1 MKHRSVIAALA
12 IIIAMPASGGPICTV
27 EDIFAPQDKHVHG
40 SSIVQCP
47 NGDLL
52 TCWFYG
58 SGERTADDVLIQGA
72 RLRKGQTEWSG
83 VFLMADSPGFP
94 DCNPVLFRDA
104 KDRLWLFWIA
114 VHANRWECSVTKY
127 RRADNYQADGP
138 PQWSWQGTIE
148 LKPGDAFADT
158 LKAKFDELDIDE
170 GIWGEYALPY
180 TRLLVEAAADK
191 RKRQFGWMTR
201 IHPLVLPTGRIL
213 LPLYSD
219 GFNVSLAA
227 ISDDLG
233 ETWRASLPIV
243 GLGPIQPTLVRRNS
257 GEILA
262 YMRDGGDAPNR
273 VLLSRSTDD
282 GETWSAAT
290 DTDIPNPSS
299 SLEVIALQDGHW
311 FMVCNDTEDGRHLLT
326 AFLSDD
332 EGHTW
337 KWSRPLESSKDRSES
352 YAYPSV
358 IQSQDGLLHM
368 TYSYKGQN
376 GATIRHRTIN
386 TEWIK
391 APERPV
397 RGVARREAP

>member
-1 MKHRSVIAALA
+1 MKHPSLFAALA
-12 IIIAMPASGGPICTV
+12 IIIAAAAAAEPVCTV

-52 TCWFYG
+52 TCWFHG
-58 SGERTADDVLIQGA
+58 SGERSADDVLVQGA
-72 RLRKGQTEWSG
+72 RRRKGHSQWSD
-83 VFLMADSPGFP
+83 VFVMADSPGFP

-104 KDRLWLFWIA
+104 SDRLWLFWIA
-114 VHANRWECSVTKY
+114 VHASRWECSVTKY
-127 RRADNYQADGP
+127 RRAEDYQGDGP
-138 PQWSWQGTIE
+138 PRWSWQDTID
-148 LKPGDAFADT
+148 LKPGDAFPEAI
-158 LKAKFDELDIDE
+158 KAKFDELDIGE

-180 TRLLVEAAADK
+180 TRQLVEAAADP

-201 IHPLVLPTGRIL
+201 IHPLVLPSGRIL

-233 ETWRASLPIV
+233 ETWRASGPIV
-243 GLGPIQPTLVRRNS
+243 GLGPIQPTLVRRTS

-262 YMRDGGDAPNR
+262 YMRDSGDAPYR
-273 VLLSRSTDD
+273 VLLSSSTDD
-282 GETWSAAT
+282 GETWSPAI

-299 SLEVIALQDGHW
+299 SLEVIALQGGQW
-311 FMVCNDTEDGRHLLT
+311 FMICNDTEDGRHLLT
-326 AFLSDD
+326 AHLSDD

-337 KWSRPLESSKDRSES
+337 KWSRPLEFKEDRSES

-368 TYSYKGQN
+368 TYSYKSPA

-386 TEWIK
+386 TQWIK
-391 APERPV
+391 ATP
-397 RGVARREAP
+397 